1 MSEFEPNQNLDDEV
15 LRPEEKETRGI
26 FLAKEI
32 TALRKEGSEE
42 ASQAA
47 IAKAQELEIL
57 FAAPTESAKE
67 PELYSA
73 TELMLED
80 GSRVLV
86 KTEKLSF
93 EKDGKAVNL
102 FSGNV
107 FKLSGDRVRF
117 KGLVDS
123 SDPNTENHGKPVIEI
138 DIEAEGGLHRIVESA
153 AIIAE
158 GEDFWPFEKLT
169 QEEVE
174 KQYLAQ
180 IETLQAAG
188 IIEPL
193 QSGQEGIKGIDNKG
207 YVIPALETIMAQ
219 IAEKQE
225 ILAPKIEQGFTKL
238 VLIPFAKDLG
248 ALIDGAKSRIL
259 EHKRTGKLLG
269 ANGDALD
276 LDTSNP
282 MYAWDRYRNADKLG
296 GELVYDVNE
305 YSANHGGK
313 TKTQILSESSS
324 TPGWQIMLVEDVPD
338 IPRKDSPNTK
348 TLGGRKQLEAGKS
361 PNEYLTIQKSDP
373 DYANE
378 TYHTPESWLAYFIAH
393 LEATNKV
400 IDDYQGG
407 GSVRYL
413 GNAYFSSSGGV
424 PSGFW
429 GRGLQQAVLDR
440 DRPGAVVDNCGVGS
454 AVRIS

>member
-1 MSEFEPNQNLDDEV
+1 MSERETSENLGDEV
-15 LRPEEKETRGI
+15 LSGAEKEARGI
-26 FLAKEI
+26 VLAKEI
-32 TALRKEGSEE
+32 TALRKEDTEE
-42 ASQAA
+42 ASQTA
-47 IAKAQELEIL
+47 IAKAQELEML
-57 FAAPTESAKE
+57 FTPSAESTKE

-86 KTEKLSF
+86 KTENFSF
-93 EKDGKAVNL
+93 QKDGKTINL
-102 FSGNV
+102 YPGNV
-107 FKLSGDRVRF
+107 FRISGVRVRF
-117 KGLVDS
+117 KGLVDVTDS
-123 SDPNTENHGKPVIEI
+123 RAEDHGKPIIEI
-138 DIEAEGGLHRIVESA
+138 DINSEGGLHQIIEPNIVSE
-153 AIIAE
+153 E

-174 KQYLAQ
+174 KQYGEQVEALR
-180 IETLQAAG
+180 AAG
-188 IIEPL
+188 ILERL
-193 QSGQEGIKGIDNKG
+193 QSGQEGISGIDG
-207 YVIPALETIMAQ
+207 RAYTTPSLEVVMAQ